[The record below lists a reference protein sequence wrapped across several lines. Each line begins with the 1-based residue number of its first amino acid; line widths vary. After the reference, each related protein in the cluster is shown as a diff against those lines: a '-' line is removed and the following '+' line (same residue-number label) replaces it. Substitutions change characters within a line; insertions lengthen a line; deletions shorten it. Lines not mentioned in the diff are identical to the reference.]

1 MKLKN
6 LFFYMRYCNSRLAHD
21 TKNFKQKITRTL
33 QHHELIF
40 ITGGK
45 GMITVDRKR
54 YQVNEGM
61 LVYICPDQLHS
72 IENNAD
78 VPICFFSVHFDFAQV
93 TFNESSWS
101 INGMV
106 EKLPLNSLQQLKDYY
121 YIEDTFKKMVETWQ
135 AKLPGYEFAAKTL
148 LQQLLLAIVQNIRK
162 QNQNY
167 ATSTKVER
175 VIQYIHQNSNHKVTL
190 AELAAMVQ
198 LSPTYLSRVFKDIT
212 GYSLTEFLNRIKV
225 DKAKEL
231 MSEGNMKVKE
241 VAEAVGFNDEFY
253 FSRIFKRIEGISPS
267 EYYSKIVHGL

>member
-1 MKLKN
+1 
-6 LFFYMRYCNSRLAHD
+6 
-21 TKNFKQKITRTL
+21 
-33 QHHELIF
+33 
-40 ITGGK
+40 
-45 GMITVDRKR
+45 
-54 YQVNEGM
+54 
-61 LVYICPDQLHS
+61 
-72 IENNAD
+72 
-78 VPICFFSVHFDFAQV
+78 
-93 TFNESSWS
+93 
-101 INGMV
+101 MV